1 MFVRLSV
8 RWLTPAAFAVA
19 SLFLAAAPARAQQ
32 VDPCPAFPQQPPA
45 DSKPLIRCIQLIAHP
60 VNETIIEAATYE
72 YYIKTRGSEPDKNK
86 WVVYNEESVRAD
98 FRSLWKAGFLD
109 NLWIE
114 VIDEP
119 YENGVLGEHVIFHLE
134 ERSRVKIVDYA
145 AKGGGKLRVDVS
157 KIEDKLKEKGIS
169 VHLDSFVDQAT
180 IRRVQGVIHD
190 LYAEKGYDGVTIEPE
205 VVPIEGGTKLVRLT
219 FNIAEGPKY
228 VIHRQEARV
237 ADEGQQARGLP
248 VVRHRGR
255 QISGIQVRR
264 RCTEGRR
271 FLSRER
277 VREGARRQS
286 AGRGD
291 LDVQRRQ
298 DALHPAAHSRG

>member
-8 RWLTPAAFAVA
+8 RWLTPAAIAVA

-32 VDPCPAFPQQPPA
+32 VDPCPAASQQPPA
-45 DSKPLIRCIQLIAHP
+45 DSKPLIRCIEITAHP
-60 VNETIIEAATYE
+60 VNETIIERGTYE
-72 YYIKTRGSEPDKNK
+72 YYIKTRGSVPEENK

-119 YENGVLGEHVIFHLE
+119 FENGVIGEHVIFHME
-134 ERSRVKIVDYA
+134 ERSRVKVVDYA
-145 AKGGGKLRVDVS
+145 AKGGGKMRVDVS

-205 VVPIEGGTKLVRLT
+205 VVVMEGGPKLVRLT
-219 FNIAEGPKY
+219 FNITEGPK
-228 VIHRQEARV
+228 
-237 ADEGQQARGLP
+237 
-248 VVRHRGR
+248 
-255 QISGIQVRR
+255 
-264 RCTEGRR
+264 
-271 FLSRER
+271 
-277 VREGARRQS
+277 
-286 AGRGD
+286 
-291 LDVQRRQ
+291 
-298 DALHPAAHSRG
+298 